1 MGGRLI
7 CGRHHGSSVGD
18 LRLDVNAEVKP
29 ARDPDTSACIGEC
42 RLARPGECNG
52 IPAAPDAGFG
62 YFATAKHY
70 RHLAKGVLDAF
81 HRGGLVLVTGD
92 PPVCL
97 PMLTEELRKS
107 TPRAVV
113 VISCGPALDC
123 RELLARDMPAA
134 DLPPPGGVEGEGS
147 GRSAKPNPIC
157 LFDDA
162 DRLSD
167 AQIETILDAAHAA
180 RPDARALKPGVLVA
194 SAATLNLTSPLTTPQ
209 GTFANNIIGNRTFHS
224 FYDGSFGMY
233 GTFKT
238 TSPPYVEVLSVL
250 PDTTASHEG
259 YMRLVRIGDLNVQH
273 RHDLHHMTR
282 HPGAAGTPS
291 GPVVGQ
297 IGTAGGMA
305 PTAAGLLPGIMMP
318 GSTRT
323 IR

>member
-1 MGGRLI
+1 LSRLGGRLTS
-7 CGRHHGSSVGD
+7 GRHHGSSVGD
-18 LRLDVNAEVKP
+18 LRLDFGMK
-29 ARDPDTSACIGEC
+29 SASSSSAFG
-42 RLARPGECNG
+42 AF
-52 IPAAPDAGFG
+52 AAPDAGFG

-180 RPDARALKPGVLVA
+180 RPDAPALKPGVLVA
-194 SAATLNLTSPLTTPQ
+194 SS
-209 GTFANNIIGNRTFHS
+209 S
-224 FYDGSFGMY
+224 F
-233 GTFKT
+233 
-238 TSPPYVEVLSVL
+238 P
-250 PDTTASHEG
+250 
-259 YMRLVRIGDLNVQH
+259 
-273 RHDLHHMTR
+273 TR
-282 HPGAAGTPS
+282 FD
-291 GPVVGQ
+291 GPV
-297 IGTAGGMA
+297 AHRLKE
-305 PTAAGLLPGIMMP
+305 GL
-318 GSTRT
+318 
-323 IR
+323 